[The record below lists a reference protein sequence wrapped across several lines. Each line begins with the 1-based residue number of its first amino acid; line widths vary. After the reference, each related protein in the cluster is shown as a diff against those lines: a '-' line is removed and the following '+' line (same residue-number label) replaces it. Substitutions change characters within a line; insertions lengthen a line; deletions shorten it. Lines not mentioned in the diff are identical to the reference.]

1 MAISRED
8 VANMAGTS
16 TETAIRTL
24 SDFKEEKLI
33 EIKGSMITLL
43 NADKLAK
50 MKN

>member
-24 SDFKEEKLI
+24 SDFKDEKLI
-33 EIKGSMITLL
+33 EIKGSTITLL
-43 NADKLAK
+43 AVEKLER